1 MTGGKT
7 MNLVLV
13 QERTAELIEQLTSIW
28 EESVKATHL
37 FLSDSDIAEIKE
49 FVPLALQG
57 VKNLIVAVNDD
68 NLPVGFMG
76 VEEEKVEMLFIAP
89 VERSKGIGKRFI
101 DYGVKHFSI
110 KEVTVNE
117 QNPLAIGFYERMGF
131 KVYKRTEC
139 DEQGRP
145 FPLLYM
151 KL

>member
-1 MTGGKT
+1 

-13 QERTAELIEQLTSIW
+13 QERTAELIEQLTNVW

-49 FVPLALQG
+49 FVPQALQDIS
-57 VKNLIVAVNDD
+57 KLIVAVND
-68 NLPVGFMG
+68 NNKPVGFMG
-76 VEEEKVEMLFIAP
+76 VEDEKVEMLFITP
-89 VERSKGIGKRFI
+89 LERGKGIGRRFI
-101 DYGVKHFSI
+101 DYGVKNFSI

-131 KVYKRTEC
+131 KVYKRTGC

-145 FPLLYM
+145 FPLWYM